1 MTNMTMPSMTPSTPR
16 GRPLRLLARDIMT
29 SPVLT
34 ARPETTVRDL
44 AALMTTHHISGIPI
58 VTAEQELVGIV
69 TEGDLLYK
77 EVLPKPAEPPFIVR
91 RLPIRAVVTAEEHV
105 RKAEGVRAYELMTT
119 PVMTV
124 TETATVHEIAGVMVK
139 HGINR
144 VPVMRAGRLAGIVSR
159 ADVLKAFRRSDAELT
174 EAIRESLIH
183 DLWID
188 MAKVTVEVREGIVYL
203 DGVVDRKSEMD
214 LAEKWAAM
222 ADGVVEVRNRL
233 TYQLNDARIAP
244 ELPRR

>member
-1 MTNMTMPSMTPSTPR
+1 M
-16 GRPLRLLARDIMT
+16 
-29 SPVLT
+29 
-34 ARPETTVRDL
+34 
-44 AALMTTHHISGIPI
+44 AA
-58 VTAEQELVGIV
+58 A
-69 TEGDLLYK
+69 
-77 EVLPKPAEPPFIVR
+77 
-91 RLPIRAVVTAEEHV
+91 EHV
-105 RKAEGVRAYELMTT
+105 RKAEGVRAYEVMTT

-144 VPVMRAGRLAGIVSR
+144 VPVMRAARLAGIVSR

-188 MAKVTVEVREGIVYL
+188 LAKVTVEVRDGVVYL
-203 DGVVDRKSEMD
+203 DGVVERKSETD

>member
-1 MTNMTMPSMTPSTPR
+1 MTNMTMPSATAPTAR
-16 GRPLRLLARDIMT
+16 GRPLRLVARDIMT
-29 SPVLT
+29 SPVIT
-34 ARPETTVRDL
+34 ARPDTTVRDL
-44 AALMTTHHISGIPI
+44 AAVMTTHHISGIPI
-58 VTAEQELVGIV
+58 VTEELELVGIV

-77 EVLPKPAEPPFIVR
+77 EVVPKPHDLPSIVR
-91 RLPIRAVVTAEEHV
+91 RLPIRAVVAAEEHA

-144 VPVMRAGRLAGIVSR
+144 VPVMRAGRLVGIVSR
-159 ADVLKAFRRSDAELT
+159 ADVLKAFLRSDAELT
-174 EAIRESLIH
+174 EVIRESLIH

-188 MAKVTVEVREGIVYL
+188 MSRVTVEVREGIVYL
-203 DGVVDRKSEMD
+203 DGVVERKSEMD
-214 LAEKWAAM
+214 LGEKWAAM

-233 TYQLNDARIAP
+233 TYQLDDARVAP
-244 ELPRR
+244 EFPGR

>member
-1 MTNMTMPSMTPSTPR
+1 MTNMTMPSTTPSTPR

-77 EVLPKPAEPPFIVR
+77 EVLPKPAEPPVIVR
-91 RLPIRAVVTAEEHV
+91 RLPIRAVVAAEEHV

-188 MAKVTVEVREGIVYL
+188 MAKVTVEVRDGIVYL
-203 DGVVDRKSEMD
+203 DGVLDRKSEMD

-244 ELPRR
+244 ELPKR

>member
-1 MTNMTMPSMTPSTPR
+1 MTMPPATTETTR

-29 SPVLT
+29 APVIT

-58 VTAEQELVGIV
+58 LTAEQELVGIV

-77 EVLPKPAEPPFIVR
+77 EVVPKPHEPPSIVR
-91 RLPIRAVVTAEEHV
+91 RLPIRAVVAAEEHA

-139 HGINR
+139 YAINR
-144 VPVMRAGRLAGIVSR
+144 VPVMRAGRLIGIVSR
-159 ADVLKAFRRSDAELT
+159 ADVLKAFRRPDEELT

-188 MAKVTVEVREGIVYL
+188 MSKVTVRVREGVVYL
-203 DGVVDRKSEMD
+203 DGVVERKSEMD
-214 LAEKWAAM
+214 LAEKWAGM

-233 TYQLNDARIAP
+233 TYQVDDARVAP